1 MLPPDLL
8 FPPPRTSFRV
18 RHWGDPARVPRSG
31 PFNLRRERCHPNLH
45 GSAPPKLKLGLDLG
59 TWQANPLLGKTSSSP
74 CDLSRGYEAGGA
86 VSEIGHGRSYQTH
99 THTRT
104 HAPAARL
111 REKQS
116 SDCSLE
122 AAQTQSFS
130 SWHVGAV
137 PVTQGTTPRPEA
149 GGCSKLG
156 LIHNSL

>member
-1 MLPPDLL
+1 MRPGAHSGQRKRSFS
-8 FPPPRTSFRV
+8 FPLHV

-45 GSAPPKLKLGLDLG
+45 PP
-59 TWQANPLLGKTSSSP
+59 QAESW
-74 CDLSRGYEAGGA
+74 
-86 VSEIGHGRSYQTH
+86 IGFGHLASQPTGWSYQTHTHTRTHAHTHTRTHAHTHTRTHAH

-111 REKQS
+111 RENQS

-122 AAQTQSFS
+122 AAQTQSLS

-137 PVTQGTTPRPEA
+137 PGTQKATP
-149 GGCSKLG
+149 
-156 LIHNSL
+156 